1 MTNKEGLILKDEI
14 KVNDTYKN
22 MYTVNTHGEMNEY
35 ENVRFISTLHSA
47 IGGRLHFVYNEN
59 EKDHCFIVGNTLAYV
74 SKLEALRV
82 SSSIL
87 AEIYTDALHLYLEE
101 KSKQNG

>member
-1 MTNKEGLILKDEI
+1 MTNKKLLILKDEI
-14 KVNDTYKN
+14 KINDKYEY
-22 MYTVNTHGEMNEY
+22 MYTVDIFGEMNEY
-35 ENVRFISTLHSA
+35 ENVRFISTQGENINRIYFA
-47 IGGRLHFVYNEN
+47 YNEDG
-59 EKDHCFIVGNTLAYV
+59 KGYTFISENTKAYV

-101 KSKQNG
+101 KAKANG

>member
-14 KVNDTYKN
+14 KVNDKYQK
-22 MYTVNTHGEMNEY
+22 MYTVDIFGEMNEY
-35 ENVRFISTLHSA
+35 ENVRFISEYLEYTKR
-47 IGGRLHFVYNEN
+47 IHFVYNED
-59 EKDHCFIVGNTLAYV
+59 EKDHTFISENTKAYV

-87 AEIYTDALHLYLEE
+87 GEIYNESLHLYLEE
-101 KSKQNG
+101 KKKANG

>member
-1 MTNKEGLILKDEI
+1 MTNKEGLILKYEI
-14 KVNDTYKN
+14 KVNDKYEKL
-22 MYTVNTHGEMNEY
+22 YTVDIFGEMNEY
-35 ENVRFISTLHSA
+35 ENVRFISTQGENINRIYFA
-47 IGGRLHFVYNEN
+47 YNEDG
-59 EKDHCFIVGNTLAYV
+59 KGYTFISENTKAYV